1 MLRMIYE
8 FSKFKE
14 QKIGGRGLGGRGRE
28 NKYLHV
34 LESQRIKKFQALVE
48 VFKF

>member
-1 MLRMIYE
+1 MIYE

-28 NKYLHV
+28 QIPACVRIPKNKKISSV
-34 LESQRIKKFQALVE
+34 GGGF
-48 VFKF
+48 